1 MKLALHHN
9 ILKPCLYTYSSC
21 NLIFL
26 VMLINTYNLND
37 LIYLESSEEL
47 SSDSD
52 WLLKETGKS
61 LSTDFKGPY
70 ITVFIG
76 K

>member
-1 MKLALHHN
+1 
-9 ILKPCLYTYSSC
+9 
-21 NLIFL
+21 
-26 VMLINTYNLND
+26 MLIQTYKSKD
-37 LIYLESSEEL
+37 EIYLESSEEL

-52 WLLKETGKS
+52 WLLNETGKS

-70 ITVFIG
+70 ITVFNG